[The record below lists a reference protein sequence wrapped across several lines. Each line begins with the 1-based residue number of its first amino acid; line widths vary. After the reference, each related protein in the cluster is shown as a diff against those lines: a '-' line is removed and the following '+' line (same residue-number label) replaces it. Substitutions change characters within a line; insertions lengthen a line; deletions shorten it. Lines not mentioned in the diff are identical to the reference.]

1 MSDTHTGSCF
11 CGAVEIEVTG
21 APEAMGYCHCRSCRS
36 WSAGPVNAFTLWQ
49 PAKVTVTKG
58 AENIGGFAKTAASDR
73 KFCTKCGG
81 HIMTDHPTFGL
92 VDVYAA
98 AEGLPRGAGRVGNDA
113 SRVGT
118 EGAVVTAAVAGLIVA
133 TAPCD
138 HPASA
143 RRIIVMCRAIKTLH
157 NFKPPATEEE
167 IRASALQFVRKLSG
181 FTRPSKA
188 NELAFNRAVEDVA
201 RVAHDLLDS
210 LVTTAPPR
218 DRDVEAAKAH
228 ARSAERFRDASRG

>member
-98 AEGLPRGAGRVGNDA
+98 TIPSVAFKPALHVNYAETVLPMKDGLPKLKDFPAELGGSGAMLP
-113 SRVGT
+113 
-118 EGAVVTAAVAGLIVA
+118 E
-133 TAPCD
+133 
-138 HPASA
+138 
-143 RRIIVMCRAIKTLH
+143 
-157 NFKPPATEEE
+157 
-167 IRASALQFVRKLSG
+167 
-181 FTRPSKA
+181 
-188 NELAFNRAVEDVA
+188 
-201 RVAHDLLDS
+201 
-210 LVTTAPPR
+210 
-218 DRDVEAAKAH
+218 
-228 ARSAERFRDASRG
+228 